1 MQWQQAI
8 AAHPTWILITS
19 CNEWHEGTEIEPSTE
34 FGETALLI
42 TQTYTHQFLPT
53 DQLQD

>member
-19 CNEWHEGTEIEPSTE
+19 WNEWHEGTEIEPSTE

-42 TQTYTHQFLPT
+42 TQAYAHQFLG
-53 DQLQD
+53 LRG